1 MDTGRLDA
9 GHEIMILVP
18 WFVNG
23 DLVDDALVREE
34 AARMRPQ
41 YMESVGQMDPIE
53 AEMQLREWAR
63 DNVIERMLLKAAAVG
78 DPEPVPAEVIEK
90 GLEAMNTEAGGKV
103 SCGTRTSD
111 EDIRGQIETQYR
123 IERLIHRVH
132 SSVPA
137 PKPKEVAELYKQHK
151 SRFMTP
157 ELVHAAHI
165 VKNVDE
171 QHDEASARAAI
182 EAALAALNTGM
193 AFREVADQHSDCAGN
208 GGDLGWFP
216 RGQMVDEFDDVVFNL
231 PVGSRSDIFRSPF
244 GFHIATV
251 IERRAEGVR
260 AFKEIENEITAHV
273 WQEKRQR
280 ALEEYLDQLR
290 AKAEIR
296 QGKAAQ

>member
-1 MDTGRLDA
+1 
-9 GHEIMILVP
+9 MILVP
-18 WFVNG
+18 WYVNG

-41 YMESVGQMDPIE
+41 YMESVGEMDPIE

-63 DNVIERMLLKAAAVG
+63 DNVIERMLLKSAAFA

-90 GLEAMNTEAGGKV
+90 GLEAMNTQAGGKV

-111 EDIRGQIETQYR
+111 DNIREQIETQYR
-123 IERLIHRVH
+123 IERLIHHVH
-132 SSVPA
+132 SAVPA
-137 PKPKEVAELYKQHK
+137 PKPKDIAELYKRNK

-165 VKNVDE
+165 VKNIDE
-171 QHDEASARAAI
+171 QHDEATARVGIESAMADLKSGI
-182 EAALAALNTGM
+182 PFGEAAD
-193 AFREVADQHSDCAGN
+193 RHSDCAGN

-216 RGQMVDEFDDVVFNL
+216 RGQMVEEFDNVVFNL

-244 GFHIATV
+244 GFHIAMV
-251 IERRAEGVR
+251 IERRAEGIR

-273 WQEKRQR
+273 WQEKRQK
-280 ALEEYLDQLR
+280 ALEEYLDELR